1 MRPTIAVLCLS
12 AVLTGGCSTL
22 ARPHLAEPIASEP
35 VQTET
40 GWRSIAQPDD
50 QQRIAAIDAR
60 FQAALAD
67 LPRRLRPRD
76 AADKQL
82 LDPKVARPMPALTP
96 GGYQCRRIRLG
107 GRAKLTRFKPDTCYV
122 KLEDGDRLS
131 YTTLSGA
138 LMPGGWLYP
147 DGDDRLVLLATD
159 RPANTRA
166 APAYG
171 TGAGQDLAGVVE
183 RLGPMRWRLTI
194 PRADEFDIWELKP
207 WPTQKLED

>member
-1 MRPTIAVLCLS
+1 MRPTIMILCLS
-12 AVLTGGCSTL
+12 AALTGGCSTL
-22 ARPHLAEPIASEP
+22 SRPHVAEPLASEP
-35 VQTET
+35 AEADT
-40 GWRSIAQPDD
+40 GWRSIARPED
-50 QQRIAAIDAR
+50 QQRIAAIDSR
-60 FQAALAD
+60 LQAALAD
-67 LPRRLRPRD
+67 LPRRLQPRD

-82 LDPKVARPMPALTP
+82 LDPKAARPLPALTP

-107 GRAKLTRFKPDTCYV
+107 GRTKLTRFKPDTCYV

-131 YTTLSGA
+131 YTTLSGG

-147 DGDDRLVLLATD
+147 DGDERVVLLATD
-159 RPANTRA
+159 RPASAKA

-171 TGAGQDLAGVVE
+171 VGGGQNLAGVVE

-194 PRADEFDIWELKP
+194 PRADELDIWELKP